1 MQKGSIIMNEV
12 YEFLKS
18 AGVYYLATVE
28 GDQPRVRPF
37 GTIDIFEDK
46 LYIQTGK
53 VKPVAHQ
60 MKANPKVELSAMTP
74 DGKCIRIAAEAVLD
88 DNIEAQTHML
98 DAYPNLKA
106 MYQPGDGNTEVY
118 YLKNA
123 VAQICSFTEPPKTIE
138 F

>member
-1 MQKGSIIMNEV
+1 MQEV
-12 YEFLKS
+12 YEFLK
-18 AGVYYLATVE
+18 ACGTYYLATVE

-53 VKPVAHQ
+53 VKDVSKEMQ
-60 MKANPKVELSAMTP
+60 ANPKVEICAF
-74 DGKCIRIAAEAVLD
+74 DGQKWIRVAGEVVRD
-88 DNIEAQTHML
+88 DRVEPKKHML
-98 DAYPNLKA
+98 DSYPNLQTLYRA
-106 MYQPGDGNTEVY
+106 DDDNTEVL

-123 VAQICSFTEPPKTIE
+123 TATISSFTEEAKVIK

>member
-1 MQKGSIIMNEV
+1 MQEV
-12 YEFLKS
+12 YEFLK
-18 AGVYYLATVE
+18 ACGTYYLATVE

-53 VKPVAHQ
+53 VKDVSKEMQ
-60 MKANPKVELSAMTP
+60 ANPKVEICAF
-74 DGKCIRIAAEAVLD
+74 DGQKWIRVAGEVVRD
-88 DNIEAQTHML
+88 DRVEPKKHML
-98 DAYPNLKA
+98 DSYPNLKA
-106 MYQPGDGNTEVY
+106 LYRADDDNTEVL

-123 VAQICSFTEPPKTIE
+123 TATISSFTDEPKVIK

>member
-1 MQKGSIIMNEV
+1 MKEV
-12 YEFLKS
+12 CEFLKN

-37 GTIDIFEDK
+37 GTIDLFEDK

-60 MKANPKVELSAMTP
+60 MKANPKVELSAMTQ
-74 DGKCIRIAAEAVLD
+74 DGKWIRIAAEAVLD